1 MIIKFL
7 NNFWIFYVKFSF
19 KPWNLIDIKNLTTID
34 IRITDDKNRV
44 IDFNNC
50 NWYLTFQIDYIY
62 KEVPVK
68 INLQNFL
75 KNESFIKEYLKS
87 LE

>member
-1 MIIKFL
+1 
-7 NNFWIFYVKFSF
+7 
-19 KPWNLIDIKNLTTID
+19 LIDIKNLTTID
-34 IRITDDKNRV
+34 IRITDDKNRD
-44 IDFNNC
+44 IDLNNY

-62 KEVPVK
+62 KEPPVK

-75 KNESFIKEYLKS
+75 KNERFIKEYIKS